1 MTENHFCRRNC
12 PILALRGLCVF
23 PEQTVH
29 FDVGREQVHQGA
41 GSGHAG
47 RSEPAADSPEG
58 FAGGRPDAE
67 RTVWRRHRVAKVKQ
81 VLKTQGENLRI
92 LVTGISPGQD
102 HRAVSAASRY
112 LSGIVESASVEW
124 NRRSTIRAPRAA
136 PGGQFPVWR
145 CIWSCASILPRAV
158 QLRMLASEE
167 QRLYCRLY
175 RPEFRHRLHGQGEN
189 ALAS

>member
-1 MTENHFCRRNC
+1 MTETIFAGKM

-29 FDVGREQVHQGA
+29 FEVGRSKSVKALEAAMQGDQTLLLIPQKDLLVDDPTLKDLYA
-41 GSGHAG
+41 VGCI
-47 RSEPAADSPEG
+47 
-58 FAGGRPDAE
+58 
-67 RTVWRRHRVAKVKQ
+67 AKVKQ

-102 HRAVSAASRY
+102 HRAVSERAVPFRYCGIGECGGTGGHHSR
-112 LSGIVESASVEW
+112 
-124 NRRSTIRAPRAA
+124 PRAA

-145 CIWSCASILPRAV
+145 VSGAVRASCPDRSAADAGQR
-158 QLRMLASEE
+158 E

-175 RPEFRHRLHGQGEN
+175 RPEFRH
-189 ALAS
+189 